1 MDNSTQWWVIAGV
14 LVAVELATG
23 TFYLLMLAL
32 GAVAGALAAHADRP
46 VAQQLAIAAIVGSL
60 CAGSWY
66 ARRRR
71 QHKRRPAQSL
81 GIQDDPDLSLDL
93 GQTVTVTTWQ
103 TDGTTQV
110 IYRGAPWAARLRHP
124 LTGQTQPE
132 PGTYRICAM
141 QGNNLL
147 LEKA

>member
-1 MDNSTQWWVIAGV
+1 MDDSTQWWVIAGV

-23 TFYLLMLAL
+23 TFYLLMLAM
-32 GAVAGALAAHADRP
+32 GATAGALAAHADRP

-66 ARRRR
+66 AKRRR
-71 QHKRRPAQSL
+71 QHMRLPVKSL

-93 GQTVTVTTWQ
+93 GQTVTVTAWQ
-103 TDGTTQV
+103 ADGTTQV
-110 IYRGAPWAARLRHP
+110 IYRGAPWSARLRHP
-124 LTGQTQPE
+124 LNGQPQPE
-132 PGTYRICAM
+132 PGAYRICAM
-141 QGNNLL
+141 QGNHLL

>member
-1 MDNSTQWWVIAGV
+1 MDDSTQWWVIAGV

-66 ARRRR
+66 AWRRR
-71 QHKRRPAQSL
+71 QHKRLPAKSL

-93 GQTVTVTTWQ
+93 GQTVTVTAWQ
-103 TDGTTQV
+103 PDGTTQV
-110 IYRGAPWAARLRHP
+110 IYRGAPWSARLRHP
-124 LTGQTQPE
+124 PVVPTPPE
-132 PGTYRICAM
+132 PGVYRIGAM
-141 QGNNLL
+141 QGNHLL

>member
-1 MDNSTQWWVIAGV
+1 MDDSTQWWVIAGV

-23 TFYLLMLAL
+23 TFYLLMLAV
-32 GAVAGALAAHADRP
+32 GAMAGALAAHADRP

-66 ARRRR
+66 AKRRR
-71 QHKRRPAQSL
+71 QHKLRPTKSL

-93 GQTVTVTTWQ
+93 GQTVMVTAWQ
-103 TDGTTQV
+103 ADGTTQV
-110 IYRGAPWAARLRHP
+110 IYRGAPWSARLRHP
-124 LTGQTQPE
+124 LNEQAQPE
-132 PGTYRICAM
+132 PGAYRICAM